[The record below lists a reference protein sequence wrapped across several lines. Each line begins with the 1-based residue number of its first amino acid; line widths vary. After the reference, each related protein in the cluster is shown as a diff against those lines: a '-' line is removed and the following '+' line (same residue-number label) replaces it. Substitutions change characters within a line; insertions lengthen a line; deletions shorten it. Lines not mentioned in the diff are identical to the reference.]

1 LPENI
6 VVRSSHRRY
15 DAEVMNA
22 ASTESKV
29 TRLADHLFISY
40 AWEDGALAEWLALK
54 LTAAGY
60 RVWIDRFKL
69 LGGESY
75 PSNIDDAIRRGTFR
89 MLALLSRHSLD
100 KPNPQKER
108 TLALS
113 LARDKKIEDFLIT
126 LNVDGLRASDL
137 NWMVSDL
144 TFIPFESWSAG
155 LAQLLKK
162 LESITAPRP
171 LIDRGR
177 AAALDVVLAEPV
189 LVDRRDPVA
198 SNWFPFVHVPEE
210 LVVFRFAK
218 SVEKRALSK
227 WAFYDVDA
235 KRVIAFE
242 HPPSSVSDEYELL
255 DAQPHRWRDQQLI
268 EGIRSRN
275 IAVSLLRRSIEA
287 SLLRRGLRYADRLVY
302 FPFGLVEHNR
312 LPYKMATGRKAS
324 MLVAGD
330 RKARAGGTFNYHLA
344 PSFVVRDFGDGFAG
358 RLVLRLHL
366 TNADKT
372 PLAPHSILARRKQIA
387 KSWWNHQW
395 YSRQQAVMY
404 FMSEGKT
411 AITIGDDPERAV
423 VMSALPLS
431 GATAKAIDEALLA
444 PIEKEVEAYAE
455 DAVNAI
461 SHEED
466 DDEDTDGGK

>member
-1 LPENI
+1 
-6 VVRSSHRRY
+6 
-15 DAEVMNA
+15 M
-22 ASTESKV
+22 
-29 TRLADHLFISY
+29 
-40 AWEDGALAEWLALK
+40 AEWLALK
-54 LTAAGY
+54 LTSAGY

-89 MLALLSRHSLD
+89 MLALLSRHSLN

-108 TLALS
+108 TLALN
-113 LARDKKIEDFLIT
+113 LARDRKIDDFVIP

-144 TFIPFESWSAG
+144 TFISFESWSEG

-162 LESITAPRP
+162 LASINAPRQQV
-171 LIDRGR
+171 DRGR
-177 AAALDVVLAEPV
+177 AAALEAILEESV

-198 SNWFPFVHVPEE
+198 SNWFPFLHVPDE

-218 SVEKRALSK
+218 SVDKRSLGK
-227 WAFYDVDA
+227 WAFYYVDS
-235 KRVIAFE
+235 KRVIAYE
-242 HPPSSVSDEYELL
+242 HPPASVIDEYELI
-255 DAQPHRWRDQQLI
+255 DAQPHRWRDEPLI

-275 IAVSLLRRSIEA
+275 LAVSLLRRSLET
-287 SLLRRGLRYADRLVY
+287 SLLRRGLRFKDRLVF
-302 FPFGLVEHNR
+302 FPFGLVDHNR
-312 LPYKMATGRKAS
+312 LPYETASGRKAS

-330 RKARAGGTFNYHLA
+330 RKARTGGMFNYHLA
-344 PSFVVRDFGDGFAG
+344 PSFTVRDFGDGFAA

-366 TNADKT
+366 TNPDKT
-372 PLAPHSILARRKQIA
+372 PLAPRSVVSRRKQIA

-395 YSRQQAVMY
+395 YTRQQAVMN

-411 AITIGDDPERAV
+411 TVTIGDDADRAV
-423 VMSALPLS
+423 VMSALPLA
-431 GATAKAIDEALLA
+431 GATAKAIDESLLE

-455 DAVNAI
+455 GAVAAMD
-461 SHEED
+461 HDD
-466 DDEDTDGGK
+466 DDEDTDGDE